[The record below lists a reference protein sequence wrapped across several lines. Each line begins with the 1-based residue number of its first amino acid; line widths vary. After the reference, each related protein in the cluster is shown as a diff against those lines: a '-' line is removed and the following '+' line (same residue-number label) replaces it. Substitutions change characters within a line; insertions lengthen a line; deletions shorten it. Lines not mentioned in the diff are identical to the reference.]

1 MQCLF
6 FFLYLAAI
14 HRTAYGFT
22 ATISVVRG
30 AGVVCTKGSTPPA
43 PLQHNGHGTAFR
55 TDCNKK
61 SIRLS
66 SSKSSSTNAKDMEAI
81 LEEARRVAFGENDAE
96 YEAHYHPY
104 KDEDEQLRVAR
115 YWLQQVVDNAEED
128 ATDIVD
134 RLQRKIAKYERR
146 IAKRKGADSVVP
158 SIALELSLV
167 AMFLVVGIFWTT
179 LDMTQRHEVTPAN
192 LRDWMSLAQEK
203 GYLVNMLNFGGK
215 F

>member
-1 MQCLF
+1 MQCLI
-6 FFLYLAAI
+6 FLYLAAML
-14 HRTAYGFT
+14 RMADAFT
-22 ATISVVRG
+22 ATVNVVRD
-30 AGVVCTKGSTPPA
+30 VDVLVTTGSTSRA
-43 PLQHNGHGTAFR
+43 PLQHNGHCKAFR

-66 SSKSSSTNAKDMEAI
+66 SSKSSSTNAKDMETI
-81 LEEARRVAFGENDAE
+81 LEEARRVAFGENEAE

-104 KDEDEQLRVAR
+104 KDEDEQLRVAQ

-128 ATDIVD
+128 VSDIVD